1 MGELNE
7 ARGEAAVQKR
17 IERATQPLL
26 DENERLREAGSKVC
40 EAFELGMFTRSTKGD
55 DDPAWAIKLLPYLR
69 ALAIFAE
76 DDIARAALHSAPT
89 GHPEAKQGENE

>member
-26 DENERLREAGSKVC
+26 DENERLREAL
-40 EAFELGMFTRSTKGD
+40 EFYAER
-55 DDPAWAIKLLPYLR
+55 PADSYNTGQV
-69 ALAIFAE
+69 
-76 DDIARAALHSAPT
+76 ARDALHKE
-89 GHPEAKQGENE
+89 GVEGE